1 MMITQGQRPMSTFRR
16 MMAFVDGENLVFNY
30 QKSLAKGHTPKDS
43 VKHLND
49 IYVWEEKSILNHG
62 LHNIIRANYYTYA
75 TGNEMQINEIKSEIK
90 SLSYIKHND
99 STLPNY
105 LHPIVFKKAKKEA
118 QTKGV
123 DIQMTVDILSQIYY
137 DNIDTVYLIAG
148 DGDYLPIISEITR
161 MGKQVY
167 LSAFSHGLNSK
178 LEYKVDQFNLLDP
191 IYFSEVKK

>member
-1 MMITQGQRPMSTFRR
+1 MMISQGPRPMSTFRR
-16 MMAFVDGENLVFNY
+16 MMVFVDGENLVFNY
-30 QKSLAKGHTPKDS
+30 QNSLADGYTPKGS
-43 VKHLND
+43 INYLKD
-49 IYVWEEKSILNHG
+49 IYVWDEKSILNHG

-75 TGNEMQINEIKSEIK
+75 TGNEKRINEINSKIK
-90 SLSYIKHND
+90 SLSYLKHRD
-99 STLPNY
+99 SPLPNY

-123 DIQMTVDILSQIYY
+123 DIQMTVDILSHIYY
-137 DNIDTVYLIAG
+137 DNIDTVYLISG

-178 LEYKVDQFNLLDP
+178 LEYQVDQFNLLDS
-191 IYFSEVKK
+191 IYFSDVK